1 MDSVARME
9 RHENMNDENRST
21 DPEAK
26 GSLRGLL
33 IFVGAMV
40 LMGILLV
47 SMNLTGGGG

>member
-1 MDSVARME
+1 MS
-9 RHENMNDENRST
+9 DEDRSMG
-21 DPEAK
+21 PEQK
-26 GSLRGLL
+26 GTLRGLL